1 MACEELHLCQTV
13 TCCKCV
19 VEMAERSWAQWR
31 WGKRWWSTT
40 LAQWLTPLLLFLLS
54 VRSHFLQ
61 HVKLF
66 WSFHARFPRLVV
78 HLCEREL
85 NQCAVQ
91 WKAPQDDSLGS
102 PHYSVQS
109 TKKAPYGL
117 AWFTYKKKQCCLWNI
132 TTKMLLRKV
141 KTLPI
146 WLMSSSGFL
155 KHTNTSTSTQSPSGC
170 HIL

>member
-1 MACEELHLCQTV
+1 MQDSGGGHVKSCICAGEWH
-13 TCCKCV
+13 KCV

-91 WKAPQDDSLGS
+91 WKAPQDDFLGS
-102 PHYSVQS
+102 PYYSVQS
-109 TKKAPYGL
+109 TKKKKSWNFHETSRTVSVY
-117 AWFTYKKKQCCLWNI
+117 WFTYKKTRLFVEYYYK
-132 TTKMLLRKV
+132 KV
-141 KTLPI
+141 V
-146 WLMSSSGFL
+146 M
-155 KHTNTSTSTQSPSGC
+155 
-170 HIL
+170 